1 MFFVIF
7 VGVAVSV
14 VGFDDIEFAQIYDPS
29 LTTIYQPRR
38 DMGRKA
44 MEILGRLLA
53 EPRKP
58 QPDILLDYKLVVR
71 SSSAPPPKR

>member
-1 MFFVIF
+1 LKVPDD
-7 VGVAVSV
+7 VSV

-58 QPDILLDYKLVVR
+58 QADVLLDYKLVVR
-71 SSSAPPPKR
+71 ASSAPPPKR